1 MQLSRSCELYPLI
14 CSMWV
19 GQIGVMLKQ
28 VLDAAIDEDAIN
40 DGKNWLNEWSK
51 AIWLRDSKLNEIK
64 ENKYNFLGLQYYTS

>member
-19 GQIGVMLKQ
+19 GHVGVMLKQ
-28 VLDAAIDEDAIN
+28 VLDAAIDEDAII

-51 AIWLRDSKLNEIK
+51 VIQLRESKLHEIK
-64 ENKYNFLGLQYYTS
+64 EINNFLGIH